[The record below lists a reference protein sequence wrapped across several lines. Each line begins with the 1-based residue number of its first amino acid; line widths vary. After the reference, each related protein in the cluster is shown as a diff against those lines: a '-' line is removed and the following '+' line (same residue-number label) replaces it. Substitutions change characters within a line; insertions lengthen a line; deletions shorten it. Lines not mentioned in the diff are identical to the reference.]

1 MNIDWTLVF
10 TLVTYSAIIICLL
23 ISALRDLEQKSSRV
37 TTKDVSISL
46 TCNELADIYMA
57 LNIVIKV
64 FGKHDLVS
72 TRNKIAKV
80 LLEKCK
86 VIGSEQQQ

>member
-1 MNIDWTLVF
+1 LPRLVN
-10 TLVTYSAIIICLL
+10 
-23 ISALRDLEQKSSRV
+23 
-37 TTKDVSISL
+37 VSL
-46 TCNELADIYMA
+46 ACDELADIYMA
-57 LNIVIKV
+57 LNTVIEV

-86 VIGSEQQQ
+86 VINSEQQQ